1 PLPSR
6 SATVTKVPKPLARA
20 HAPWMGVGSNRRGGC
35 AGHETV
41 APLSVLS
48 AGLAGIEHLAR
59 DVVEPETLSL
69 LVPLLGG
76 LHVTLLSV
84 GAG

>member
-1 PLPSR
+1 MPLPSR
-6 SATVTKVPKPLARA
+6 SATVTTVPKPLARA
-20 HAPWMGVGSNRRGGC
+20 HAPWMDWDLIVE
-35 AGHETV
+35 AG
-41 APLSVLS
+41 APGMRLSRLSVLS
-48 AGLAGIEHLAR
+48 AGLAGIEHPAR

-69 LVPLLGG
+69 LGPLLGG